1 MDHSQRNFSAL
12 PTEQIFQELES
23 FMVQLSEESGK
34 PWFTATTLCQLFY
47 NKYQISLE
55 VVLLQKGYDS
65 LKSFLISS
73 QRFSIYD
80 YLNYQEFYVAPFSAI
95 NPNLNPGKITTEL
108 SIKYTIKRPWK
119 IDQRLLELLKSEEY
133 QEIAKPQNSLFV
145 KSADLPYKPKLID
158 EIKFIVIWNLFYWN

>member
-1 MDHSQRNFSAL
+1 
-12 PTEQIFQELES
+12 
-23 FMVQLSEESGK
+23 MVQLSEESGK

-80 YLNYQEFYVAPFSAI
+80 HLNYQEFYVAPFSAI
-95 NPNLNPGKITTEL
+95 NPNLTQGKSLHNFQLNTLSNDPGKLT
-108 SIKYTIKRPWK
+108 
-119 IDQRLLELLKSEEY
+119 
-133 QEIAKPQNSLFV
+133 
-145 KSADLPYKPKLID
+145 SAC
-158 EIKFIVIWNLFYWN
+158 WNC